1 MGLRAEQTELRA
13 LSYPLYLCTSFA
25 PLSNQAFLQDI
36 LSLSCQLTEAV
47 IQPSEQMLKAIRV
60 QWWIECIRDL
70 QRQNSPLSD
79 RIIHHIESGVI
90 NKEKLLLIL
99 DGFQAA
105 TFEANPKQ
113 HIKRCWGLSFEYYY
127 AIIGTN
133 FDGSLSLIGSVLA
146 EILYYPIENKK
157 NNDNYSIIEGELNV
171 IHSIKSN
178 DGFMKSCT
186 HLAYLSRENKLANR
200 KLLPMRLFWHVLT
213 D

>member
-1 MGLRAEQTELRA
+1 MSVRAGQSELRA

-25 PLSNQAFLQDI
+25 PLSNQPVLQDI

-79 RIIHHIESGVI
+79 RIIHHIDSGAI

-99 DGFQAA
+99 QGFQEA
-105 TFEANPKQ
+105 TFEENPKQ
-113 HIKRCWGLSFEYYY
+113 HLKHCWGLVFEYYY
-127 AIIGTN
+127 AITGANI
-133 FDGSLSLIGSVLA
+133 DGSVSVIGSLLA

-157 NNDNYSIIEGELNV
+157 TITKSEL
-171 IHSIKSN
+171 IYMMKSK
-178 DGFMKSCT
+178 DGFIKSCT
-186 HLAYLSRENKLANR
+186 HLVYLSNTLSVKNKLASHT
-200 KLLPMRLFWHVLT
+200 LLPLRLFWHVLT
-213 D
+213 VK